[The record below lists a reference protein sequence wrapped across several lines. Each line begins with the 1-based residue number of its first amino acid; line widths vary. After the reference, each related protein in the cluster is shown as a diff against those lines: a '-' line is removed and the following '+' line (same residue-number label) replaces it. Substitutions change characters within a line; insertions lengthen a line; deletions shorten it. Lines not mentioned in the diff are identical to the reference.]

1 MIQLTSLDKPTEFR
15 LFNNFHLNK
24 DYIDSFNKFAIP
36 YSMVNDTDLKGNSGK
51 LRHKKAKMS
60 KAWGYVTEN
69 TMYKQAHFDSSDRDN
84 TPAWILEIADHIRD
98 SEHLSDIVCTITRQD
113 PGNSLPPHVD
123 VYDSYRKKKNI
134 PEEDAKNII
143 RYLVFL
149 EDWKIGHFLQFGDS
163 VCCYWKKGDCITW
176 EYGLRHLSTNAG
188 TESKFAMQI
197 TGVQKN
203 TGITLDA
210 LE

>member
-1 MIQLTSLDKPTEFR
+1 MIRLTSLDKPAEFR

-36 YSMVNDTDLKGNSGK
+36 YSMVNDTDLKGDSGK

-113 PGNSLPPHVD
+113 PGNSLP
-123 VYDSYRKKKNI
+123 
-134 PEEDAKNII
+134 
-143 RYLVFL
+143 
-149 EDWKIGHFLQFGDS
+149 
-163 VCCYWKKGDCITW
+163 C
-176 EYGLRHLSTNAG
+176 
-188 TESKFAMQI
+188 
-197 TGVQKN
+197 
-203 TGITLDA
+203 
-210 LE
+210 